1 MQRGSL
7 RKGALLG
14 AAFDVWRPYASGRRP
29 LLVWCGVR
37 WDGDRR
43 RGWPEKRALL
53 GLIFD
58 PQPRCV
64 RQLTICGARWA
75 DWDGPGKAEPA
86 RLAFAVKGVAFEDVL
101 LTGST
106 WETIKPATPWGQ
118 VPVLEV
124 DGEQLAQS
132 GAINSYLA
140 RALGLCPA
148 DPMGAAKV
156 DEFCDTV
163 EECSMVCLAATYG
176 KEVRLRLCLLLVQLS

>member
-1 MQRGSL
+1 M
-7 RKGALLG
+7 
-14 AAFDVWRPYASGRRP
+14 
-29 LLVWCGVR
+29 
-37 WDGDRR
+37 
-43 RGWPEKRALL
+43 
-53 GLIFD
+53 
-58 PQPRCV
+58 
-64 RQLTICGARWA
+64 RWA

-86 RLAFAVKGVAFEDVL
+86 RLAFAVKGVPFEDVL
-101 LTGST
+101 LTRTT
-106 WETIKPATPWGQ
+106 WETLKSTTPWGQ

-163 EECSMVCLAATYG
+163 EECSAVCLAASYG
-176 KEVRLRLCLLLVQLS
+176 SEVRMRLHFMLATRPGEPSADLTVMRVHCSGHSEASRPQEAGRSRQQAARMARQDRQKAGG

>member
-1 MQRGSL
+1 MMRGEVAWGRAAVLGGSQS
-7 RKGALLG
+7 ALLWIVDPQ
-14 AAFDVWRPYASGRRP
+14 ATRVR
-29 LLVWCGVR
+29 LTICGVR
-37 WDGDRR
+37 WS
-43 RGWPEKRALL
+43 
-53 GLIFD
+53 
-58 PQPRCV
+58 
-64 RQLTICGARWA
+64 

-101 LTGST
+101 LTGSS
-106 WETIKPATPWGQ
+106 WETLKPATPWGQ

-163 EECSMVCLAATYG
+163 EECSAVCLAATYG
-176 KEVRLRLCLLLVQLS
+176 KEVRLRLRLQLDQLS

>member
-1 MQRGSL
+1 MPW
-7 RKGALLG
+7 
-14 AAFDVWRPYASGRRP
+14 V
-29 LLVWCGVR
+29 
-37 WDGDRR
+37 
-43 RGWPEKRALL
+43 
-53 GLIFD
+53 
-58 PQPRCV
+58 
-64 RQLTICGARWA
+64 

-106 WETIKPATPWGQ
+106 WETLKPATPWGQ

-132 GAINSYLA
+132 GAINSYVA

-163 EECSMVCLAATYG
+163 EECSVVCLAATYG
-176 KEVRLRLCLLLVQLS
+176 KEVRVRLHLLLASRPAALGAELSAELTGIRLHCSGRREAWCPQEACCSRQQAARMARQDRRKAGG